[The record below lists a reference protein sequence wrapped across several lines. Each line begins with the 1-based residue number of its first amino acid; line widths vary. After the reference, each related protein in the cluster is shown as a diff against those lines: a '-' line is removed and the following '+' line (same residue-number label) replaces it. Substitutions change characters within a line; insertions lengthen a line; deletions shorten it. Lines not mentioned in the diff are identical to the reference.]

1 MLKRIIALAAF
12 SMALGACADK
22 SAYERAVEN
31 YEPVYCY
38 QNLGGIVCHEK
49 PNFADERRIVNY
61 FGPAPKRYERP
72 APPPEQKLFAPE
84 PVNYWVKD
92 PEPLPKP
99 MAKGDLADRP
109 WIAGAANYD
118 ARANRVAT
126 ERELVVGT
134 ALAED
139 NDSPG
144 NQAFLKKVSEKSAS
158 PIRTITLSKTAP
170 AAKADNEAPK
180 TSKAPETAK
189 AIMPA
194 PDTVPQ

>member
-12 SMALGACADK
+12 SLALGACADK

-84 PVNYWVKD
+84 MINYWVKD

-99 MAKGDLADRP
+99 MAKGELSDRP

-126 ERELVVGT
+126 ERELIVGT

-144 NQAFLKKVSEKSAS
+144 NQAFLKKVSEKSGS

-170 AAKADNEAPK
+170 APETAKAA
-180 TSKAPETAK
+180 KALETAK